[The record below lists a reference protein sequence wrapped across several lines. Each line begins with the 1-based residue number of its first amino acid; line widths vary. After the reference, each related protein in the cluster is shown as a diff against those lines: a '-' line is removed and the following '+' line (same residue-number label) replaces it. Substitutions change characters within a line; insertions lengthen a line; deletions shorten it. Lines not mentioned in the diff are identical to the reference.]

1 MLNRLQQTKSLIKTI
16 QIGTVVSGEG
26 SGAQKR
32 EHNGKEYDYVFDID
46 IEDGKP
52 PLKLPYNLTESPW
65 DAARKFLEANEL
77 PMSYYEQVA
86 NWVSDNTKGARIGQD
101 SGASGPPQGSQD
113 PWGTGARYRP
123 GDAGSSSTYGQRKLP
138 QRTFLEIVEG
148 NAQNAITKISESSQQ
163 LVSSG
168 KVAKDGGLTPE
179 DTQMLQTLVD
189 QMNNSSKDPHPTN
202 QQIAA
207 LLKVASGWP
216 TASRV
221 PGVAILARLA
231 VSPAFVS
238 STSAGERTV
247 IETAAAAGLFEPK
260 QVTANNAVHALRL
273 LVNLFASDGGRMI
286 VDGNFDHTLNL
297 VRPFAAE
304 PESPAQFKA
313 LSTLYLNFAVLLTSH
328 APASTSSRT
337 KEARAKTLLTDI
349 AVLLECESP
358 HAGDSEGLFRTLC
371 ALGTLFTLGEDF
383 RREMKMG
390 ASGTLHFVG
399 TKAGAAEGRVKEVVQ
414 EIRDE
419 LR

>member
-1 MLNRLQQTKSLIKTI
+1 M
-16 QIGTVVSGEG
+16 SGEG
-26 SGAQKR
+26 SGTQKR
-32 EHNGKEYDYVFDID
+32 EYNGKQYDYVFDID

-52 PLKLPYNLTESPW
+52 PLKLPYNLSESAW
-65 DAARKFLEANEL
+65 DVARKFLEANEL

-86 NWVSDNTKGARIGQD
+86 NWISDNTKGARIGQD
-101 SGASGPPQGSQD
+101 SGPPQQSQD
-113 PWGTGARYRP
+113 PWGSDRRYRP

-138 QRTFLEIVEG
+138 QRTYVDIVEG
-148 NAQNAITKISESSQQ
+148 NAQNAINKIVESSQQ
-163 LVSSG
+163 LLDAG
-168 KVAKDGGLTPE
+168 KIAKHGGLTVE
-179 DTQMLQTLVD
+179 DTQMLQTLVE
-189 QMNNSSKDPHPTN
+189 QMNKSPQDPHPTSE
-202 QQIAA
+202 QIAA
-207 LLKVASGWP
+207 LMKVASGWP

-221 PGVAILARLA
+221 PGVAVLARLA
-231 VSPAFVS
+231 VSSAFVA
-238 STSAGERTV
+238 STSAGESTI
-247 IETAAAAGLFEPK
+247 IETAASAGLLEPK
-260 QVTANNAVHALRL
+260 QVTANNAVHGLRL

-286 VDGNFDHTLNL
+286 VDGNFDAALNL
-297 VRPFAAE
+297 ARPFASE

-313 LSTLYLNFAVLLTSH
+313 LSTLYLNFAVLLTSN
-328 APASTSSRT
+328 APASTNSRT

-358 HAGDSEGLFRTLC
+358 HAGDVEGLFRALC

-399 TKAGAAEGRVKEVVQ
+399 TKAGAGDARVKEVVQ